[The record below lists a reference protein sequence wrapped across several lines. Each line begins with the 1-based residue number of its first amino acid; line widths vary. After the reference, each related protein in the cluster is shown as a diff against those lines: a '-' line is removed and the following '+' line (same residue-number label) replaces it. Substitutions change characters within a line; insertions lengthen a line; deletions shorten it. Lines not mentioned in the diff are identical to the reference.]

1 MIGTLIALENGA
13 PVFTPAQMGEALGLD
28 PESLRAEL
36 RAGRVHGVVER
47 GEGED
52 RGRTRATL
60 RWRSLEVVL
69 VLDAEGRVVAFER
82 RGDWRKAGFAPSP
95 PGR

>member
-1 MIGTLIALENGA
+1 MIGTTIALEDGA
-13 PVFTPAQMGEALGLD
+13 PVFSPSQMGEALGLD
-28 PESLRAEL
+28 SESLRAEL

-52 RGRTRATL
+52 AGRTRATL
-60 RWRSLEVVL
+60 RWRSLEVVF
-69 VLDAEGRVVAFER
+69 VLDAAGRVVAFAR
-82 RGDWRKAGFAPSP
+82 RGDWRAAGFAPSP